1 MLPNKFYKISSL
13 GLLPIVM
20 AFTAIFTTHLKA
32 QDTTDESRL
41 GIEEI
46 VVTGTKRD
54 IAQQDLAASVSTITE
69 KELKNT
75 FRNDVFSLGQ
85 LAPNVTLSPQNG
97 FRAIAGGMRGTGF
110 ISILVTKDA
119 SVGIVV
125 DDFAFNHVQSQAV
138 EMFDMEQVEIFR
150 GPQGTLFGK
159 NTTGGAIN
167 FTTKKPVL
175 GETFGDVEFT
185 YGFHDSNDGSIE
197 KINAAINVPLGD
209 KLAMRFS
216 VISDY
221 SDGYYTNSKRSGA
234 IAGALIAD
242 GGLLN
247 PGPALTQGADGNFYA
262 QGNGARIGG
271 TDVLAAKVKLRFEPN
286 DIYRADFTYE
296 YVDDNSETVAA
307 ANESPTTE
315 GYAFPGLGFPG
326 IGDADPF
333 VTGQSNW
340 CHVWGCNDRGHNVQA
355 EGLYLTQTL
364 TLDNYTIKSITG
376 QREQE
381 EILASTYTGEAY
393 NLYDASRNSDR
404 EQFQQE
410 FRVTSDFDGPLNF
423 VAGAAYYEED
433 VDFVVFGGLG
443 FLSLFG
449 LGTEFYNRAEIQ
461 FSSQERESTAIYLD
475 GSYNLTE
482 QLKLTLGVRHTED
495 EKTFSRLQFGAED
508 ADSTYGGFASITPD
522 QYRGPFTNPLPRSA
536 FAFIYDDQEEFEADT
551 WRAVVDYQHTDDL
564 LLYASIAT
572 GFISGGFSETC
583 GSVQYCTPYSDEE
596 NTNIEIG
603 FKSDLMDG
611 RLRLNGAIFETE
623 YENLQRDTVINKL
636 VNGANFQETISV
648 NEGVSTARGLELE
661 ATYLASDNLRF
672 DGFLGLLDHEYDEF
686 SPLVNR
692 GTFVDGAA
700 SPGVN
705 VNPDLS
711 GLNVPF
717 SPEVT
722 FGMTVTYLQELQSGG
737 ALTYSASVHHRDDFE
752 TSPFPA
758 NAQGLADDG
767 SFIVQQKA
775 NTQAEERTL
784 LDAFV
789 TYEPS
794 DNVSLTL
801 WGKNLTDETYRVSS
815 NPVGTLWNFTR
826 YGEPRSMG
834 IRASFGF

>member
-1 MLPNKFYKISSL
+1 MPKLTYTGARRALVSAVAISMLA
-13 GLLPIVM
+13 GGT
-20 AFTAIFTTHLKA
+20 AFA
-32 QDTTDESRL
+32 QESEEGRL
-41 GIEEI
+41 DIEEVI
-46 VVTGTKRD
+46 VTGTKRSV
-54 IAQQDLAASVSTITE
+54 AQQDLAVSVSTITE
-69 KELKNT
+69 KDLKNT
-75 FRNDVFSLGQ
+75 FRNDIFSLGQ
-85 LAPNVTLSPQNG
+85 LAPNVTLTSQTG

-110 ISILVTKDA
+110 DSILVTKDA
-119 SVGIVV
+119 SVGVVV
-125 DDFAFNHVQSQAV
+125 DDFAFNHVQAQSV
-138 EMFDMEQVEIFR
+138 EMFDVEQIEMFR

-167 FTTKKPVL
+167 ITTKKPVL
-175 GETFGDVEFT
+175 GETFGDLEMT

-209 KLAMRFS
+209 KAAMRFA

-221 SDGYYTNSKRSGA
+221 SDGYYTNSKQSAA
-234 IAGALIAD
+234 IPGTLIAD

-247 PGPALTQGADGNFYA
+247 PDPALAQDADGNYYA
-262 QGNGARIGG
+262 QGDGERIGG
-271 TDVLAAKVKLRFEPN
+271 TDVLAAKVKLRFEPTDN
-286 DIYRADFTYE
+286 YRLDFTYE
-296 YVDDNSETVAA
+296 YVEDSSETVAA
-307 ANESPTTE
+307 ANVTPDGE
-315 GYAFPGLGFPG
+315 GYAFPNIGFPG

-340 CHVWGCNDRGHNVQA
+340 CHVFGCNDRGHDVKA
-355 EGLYLTQTL
+355 EGLYLTQTF
-364 TLDNYTIKSITG
+364 TTDNYTFKSITG

-393 NLYDASRNSDR
+393 NSLYDASRNTVR

-410 FRVTSDFDGPLNF
+410 FRMTSEFDGPFNF

-449 LGTEFYNRAEIQ
+449 LGTDFYSIAEIQ
-461 FSSQERESTAIYLD
+461 ASTQERESTALYID
-475 GSYNLTE
+475 GSYDVNDR
-482 QLKLTLGVRHTED
+482 LKLTVGLRHTED
-495 EKTFSRLQFGAED
+495 EKTFSRLQYGAVG
-508 ADSTYGGFASITPD
+508 AASTIGGFATIDAASY
-522 QYRGPFTNPLPRSA
+522 QGPFTNPLPRSA
-536 FAFIYDDQEEFEADT
+536 FAFVYDDQKEFEADT
-551 WRAVVDYQHTDDL
+551 WRFVADYQLNDEVM
-564 LLYASIAT
+564 LYASMAT

-583 GSVQYCTPYSDEE
+583 GSVEYCSPYSDEE

-636 VNGANFQETISV
+636 VGGADFQETISV

-661 ATYLASDNLRF
+661 ATYLASQNLRF
-672 DGFLGLLDHEYDEF
+672 DGFLGLLDHEYDEYA
-686 SPLVNR
+686 PQINR
-692 GTFVDGAA
+692 GTFVNGV
-700 SPGVN
+700 STPGVN
-705 VNPDLS
+705 VNPDMS
-711 GLNVPF
+711 GLDVPF
-717 SPEVT
+717 SPEMT
-722 FGMTVTYLQELQSGG
+722 YGMTVTYFQDLQSGG
-737 ALTYSASVHHRDDFE
+737 TLTYSASVHHRDE
-752 TSPFPA
+752 MEISPFPA

-801 WGKNLTDETYRVSS
+801 WGKNLTDETYQISS
-815 NPVGTLWNFTR
+815 NPVGTLWNFATF
-826 YGEPRSMG
+826 GEPRSMG